1 MRLTRRQML
10 RAAASAGAA
19 VLLGGRSAA
28 ERALGAVGRTYAAMG
43 WIGLTM
49 TGIAFEAVPLA
60 GVWLLVALWLGR
72 KQTVIARANVP
83 EGITR

>member
-1 MRLTRRQML
+1 
-10 RAAASAGAA
+10 
-19 VLLGGRSAA
+19 
-28 ERALGAVGRTYAAMG
+28 MG

-49 TGIAFEAVPLA
+49 TGIAFAAVPLA